1 MAVNCQEKQKQS
13 LSLSQSHRVMYAVS
27 TGASAA
33 DVARPNFALNNPN
46 NDNRRFVKLV
56 VCKIGD

>member
-1 MAVNCQEKQKQS
+1 MLQS
-13 LSLSQSHRVMYAVS
+13 TAKKTETVTQSHLVMYAVS